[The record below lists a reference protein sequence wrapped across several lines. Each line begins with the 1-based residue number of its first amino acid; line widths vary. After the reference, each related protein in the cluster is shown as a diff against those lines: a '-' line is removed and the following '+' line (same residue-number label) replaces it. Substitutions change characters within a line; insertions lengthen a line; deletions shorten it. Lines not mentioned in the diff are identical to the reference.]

1 MERLEKYICVAVAAL
16 LLMAGGYVLG
26 WRVHRCAPPP
36 AETAVRTDTLR
47 IRDTLIIDR
56 PVPVEV
62 RVVDTMLVAVVDTV
76 QVRVRDTV
84 QVMVQVPREVRVY
97 SDSAYRAQV
106 SGYRPSLDWI
116 EVYPQT
122 TVVTRNIY
130 ADDSR
135 KRWGIGV
142 QAGQMVLAGSSGVVF
157 SPYAGAE
164 ISFSFKRWK
173 AHIRAGYSAYSMD
186 GRAKFSPYG
195 ELGVTYDLIRF

>member
-1 MERLEKYICVAVAAL
+1 MSVEKEMERLGKYLCVAITAL

-47 IRDTLIIDR
+47 IRDTLLVER

-62 RVVDTMLVAVVDTV
+62 RVVDTMLVAAVDTV
-76 QVRVRDTV
+76 QVRVQDTV
-84 QVMVQVPREVRVY
+84 QVMVQVPRETRVY
-97 SDSAYRAQV
+97 GDSTFRAQV

-142 QAGQMVLAGSSGVVF
+142 QAGCGAYFDGGDVSL
-157 SPYAGAE
+157 SPYVGIG
-164 ISFSFKRWK
+164 ISWN
-173 AHIRAGYSAYSMD
+173 I
-186 GRAKFSPYG
+186 
-195 ELGVTYDLIRF
+195 LTW